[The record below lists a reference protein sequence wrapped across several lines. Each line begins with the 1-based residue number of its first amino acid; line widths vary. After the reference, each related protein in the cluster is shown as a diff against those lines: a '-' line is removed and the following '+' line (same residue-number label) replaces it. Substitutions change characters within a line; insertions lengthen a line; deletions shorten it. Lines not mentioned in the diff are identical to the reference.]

1 MGVLES
7 EINGP
12 ERREETLDSEPAS
25 SFTQSRPGVEHPQS
39 LLPGRAS
46 GLAKTLSSHLGS

>member
-7 EINGP
+7 EKNGP